1 MKHDRMP
8 MADTAS
14 THGLTRRAFVATAL
28 AAGGGLALTVS
39 LPPLEAKAAGA
50 QPEAFAPNAVVRIG
64 TDGLVTLVM
73 PRVEMGQGIYT
84 AVALLI
90 AEELE
95 IDPRRVRLEHAPADE
110 TRYANPLT
118 GGQITGGST
127 SVRSTWE
134 PMRRAGATARLLL
147 VEAAAHQWKVEASTC
162 RASDGAVEHVPTRR
176 KLAYGQLARAAAG
189 LPVPAEV
196 PLKDLATLKRIGQP
210 LLRLDG
216 PDKVNGRARY
226 GLDASV
232 AGMRIAA
239 IAHCP
244 VIGGRLASVDDA
256 RAMAVKGVR
265 QVVRIDNAVAV
276 VADHM
281 GAARK
286 GLAAL
291 EIRWDEGA
299 NADYSTEKLIAAL
312 ADASSRSGAVARKE
326 GDTVAAARS
335 AARTVDAVYQQPLLA
350 HAPMEPVNC
359 TVHVRP
365 DACELWVGT
374 QVPARAQAA
383 AAELTGLPIER
394 VEVHNHLL
402 GGGFGRRLD
411 IDFVLQAVKIAK
423 QVNGPVKVVWTRE
436 EDTRHSTFRPYHYNR
451 LSAALDARGR
461 PVAWHHRVTASS
473 ILARWAPARF
483 QNELDGD
490 AIRDAAGPYG
500 FANVL
505 VEYVREEP
513 PAGITTAFWRG
524 VGHMQNAFPVECF
537 VDELAHLAGSDA
549 IAYRHDLLEKHPRA
563 RHVLELVARKSGWG
577 GALPAGKGRGVALTF
592 CFGSYAA
599 QVTEVSVDAD
609 GAVRVDRVVI
619 AVDCGRLISPDTVVA
634 QMQGGT
640 AFGLSAVLYGNI
652 SIKDGRVEQGNF
664 DTYRVLRM
672 DEMPVIETHLV
683 PSTET
688 PGGVGEVGT
697 VLTAPSVLNAVFAAT
712 GKRIRRLPFAAEELK
727 RA

>member
-14 THGLTRRAFVATAL
+14 TPGLTRRAFVATAL
-28 AAGGGLALTVS
+28 VAGGGLALTVS

-147 VEAAAHQWKVEASTC
+147 VEAAARQWKVDASAC
-162 RASDGAVEHVPTRR
+162 RASDGAVEHVPSRR
-176 KLAYGQLARAAAG
+176 KLGYGQLAHAAAG

-216 PDKVNGRARY
+216 PDKVNGRAKY

-239 IAHCP
+239 IANCP
-244 VIGGRLASVDDA
+244 VIGGRVASVDDTRA
-256 RAMAVKGVR
+256 RAVKGVR

-312 ADASSRSGAVARKE
+312 ANASARSGAVARKE
-326 GDTVAAARS
+326 GDTVAAARG

-350 HAPMEPVNC
+350 HAAMEPVNC

-411 IDFVLQAVKIAK
+411 IDFVIQAVKIAK
-423 QVNGPVKVVWTRE
+423 QVNGPLKVVWTRE

-549 IAYRHDLLEKHPRA
+549 IAYRHELLEKHPRA
-563 RHVLELVARKSGWG
+563 RHVLELVAQKSGWG

-619 AVDCGRLISPDTVVA
+619 AVDCGRLISPGTVVA

-688 PGGVGEVGT
+688 PGGIGEVGT